1 MIALRIV
8 YLVEGY
14 KFIQFYEY
22 KKRKGMGPVMSDQE
36 FSDIYE
42 RQAERVYAICC
53 FYLGNPAD
61 AQDAVQNIFIRL
73 LEKQEVFC
81 SRQHEEAWFYTVA
94 RNHCRDILRSGWR
107 KKRIDLGNSLQEKL
121 EHEKIAEDDSNE
133 CIEQALRKLPVKQKE
148 VLYLYYYEEYSIKE
162 MSALL
167 HRKESTIQS
176 QLAAGRRKLKK
187 QLVKG
192 GVVDE
197 PKICKSN
204 E

>member
-1 MIALRIV
+1 MNVRPNAYMQSAAFISVIRQMHRMLCKI
-8 YLVEGY
+8 YLSGCWKSRKY
-14 KFIQFYEY
+14 FAAGSM
-22 KKRKGMGPVMSDQE
+22 KKHG
-36 FSDIYE
+36 
-42 RQAERVYAICC
+42 
-53 FYLGNPAD
+53 
-61 AQDAVQNIFIRL
+61 
-73 LEKQEVFC
+73 
-81 SRQHEEAWFYTVA
+81 YTVA

-121 EHEKIAEDDSNE
+121 EHEKIAEEDSNE

-192 GVVDE
+192 GMVDE